1 MGYEYDSKVNRDLA
15 RTAMSIYTKSQGI
28 KPQEINESK
37 QNLNEE
43 VIRENVNGLIMNY
56 ISDVIILAE
65 AEMGR
70 EMTDIEIS
78 EASDE
83 LLRRIDSISD
93 EEKTAFV
100 TELAE
105 AAGVVGG
112 RGAGIDTGA
121 AAGGSGKG
129 RPSGLGTVAA
139 GGGGNINPRDYTSID
154 DYINTIGDDF
164 DGADLAQIL
173 NYASQGG
180 YENSGTGTV
189 GVRSGG
195 NPRRRTGQAVREAV
209 ANNNLPVNNYSS
221 GNQVGAG
228 AGEVTS
234 NTPSR
239 GGTTVT
245 GTFKR
250 PKNRAGGGVGDTP
263 IPGTDFTL
271 SDYGPGGS
279 QAADSFG
286 GAFTGDGSLTGTVG
300 VLYTALGYNVDGAD
314 FDPSVAGQLA
324 AQLQTLW
331 Q

>member
-105 AAGVVGG
+105 AAGVAGG
-112 RGAGIDTGA
+112 RGAGIDSGA

-139 GGGGNINPRDYTSID
+139 GGGGNINPRDYISID

-195 NPRRRTGQAVREAV
+195 SRRRRTGQAVREAV
-209 ANNNLPVNNYSS
+209 TAK
-221 GNQVGAG
+221 
-228 AGEVTS
+228 
-234 NTPSR
+234 
-239 GGTTVT
+239 
-245 GTFKR
+245 GTFANKSR
-250 PKNRAGGGVGDTP
+250 PENRDDAPDP
-263 IPGTDFTL
+263 LDPAN
-271 SDYGPGGS
+271 YGPGAFYGS
-279 QAADSFG
+279 GSFEN
-286 GAFTGDGSLTGTVG
+286 TVG
-300 VLYTALGYNVDGAD
+300 AIYDNLQTAGYSN
-314 FDPSVAGQLA
+314 SQIGQFA
-324 AQLQTLW
+324 AQVQALHQ
-331 Q
+331 

>member
-65 AEMGR
+65 ANLGR

-93 EEKTAFV
+93 TDKVAFINELSEAMAPTMTASPTV
-100 TELAE
+100 TTD
-105 AAGVVGG
+105 GG
-112 RGAGIDTGA
+112 GGGA
-121 AAGGSGKG
+121 AAA
-129 RPSGLGTVAA
+129 PSRTT
-139 GGGGNINPRDYTSID
+139 GGGGNINPSDYTSID
-154 DYINTIGDDF
+154 DYINRIGDDF

-180 YENSGTGTV
+180 YENSGTST
-189 GVRSGG
+189 RSAASGG
-195 NPRRRTGQAVREAV
+195 QRRRGVREAV

-245 GTFKR
+245 GMFKR
-250 PKNRAGGGVGDTP
+250 PKNRAGGGVGDIP
-263 IPGTDFTL
+263 VPGTENTL
-271 SDYGPGGS
+271 SDYGPGGTQS
-279 QAADSFG
+279 GNNNSTFEIG
-286 GAFTGDGSLTGTVG
+286 INN
-300 VLYTALGYNVDGAD
+300 LYAHLGYDVDGVD